1 MKKLITVLFAI
12 LILGALHGCG
22 WWDKPDFRQVKWGMS
37 KKEVKKNETAELVK
51 EGEDILTY
59 RLKGAMP
66 DLGGQ
71 ADEKSGGTP
80 GNITAKENAGE
91 DDESISEP
99 VVTPIHYEYD
109 LLYVF
114 GEGKL
119 GMAVI
124 HLRETLG
131 EPEDYIMLFKEKS
144 ASVSKKTGTHAKGI
158 AAYPAGGTPRANPY
172 DSPEDICGGE
182 YVLKHVWPTD
192 RNKTDVSLELD
203 KKKFSPEPDCNL
215 SIFYESV
222 DVEIDPVLRDQLH
235 EVL

>member
-1 MKKLITVLFAI
+1 MKNLSAVLFTVFI
-12 LILGALHGCG
+12 LVALHGCG

-37 KKEVKKNETAELVK
+37 KKDVKKSETAELVK
-51 EGEDILTY
+51 EGDEVLTY
-59 RLKGAMP
+59 RISGAVP
-66 DLGGQ
+66 DITGQ
-71 ADEKSGGTP
+71 AEDKSAGGEGAAVT
-80 GNITAKENAGE
+80 
-91 DDESISEP
+91 EP

-124 HLRETLG
+124 HLRDTLN
-131 EPEDYIMLFKEKS
+131 EPEDYISLFKETS
-144 ASVSKKTGTHAKGI
+144 SIVSKQIGAPARGV
-158 AAYPAGGTPRANPY
+158 AAYPAGGSPRINPY

-182 YVLKHVWPTD
+182 YVLKHLWPTD
-192 RNKTDVSLELD
+192 RKKTNVSLELD
-203 KKKFSPEPDCNL
+203 KKKFSSEPDCNL

-222 DVEIDPVLRDQLH
+222 DVEINPVLGDQLH